1 MSQDFAATLP
11 DADRKKYRRYALF
24 SCLGGCVA
32 EVVVDT
38 NVLIILY
45 QKYLGAENS
54 KSMFSTAMSGLASV
68 LLLIPFAG
76 ITDKIGLKKA
86 AWHSCIWAFAAFM
99 LMGCAPWVFSNEI
112 ASTLVLA
119 GLFMYGLTR
128 PLYAAAWFPY
138 MDNFLMPK
146 ERAGFFSG
154 MRFFYTLQNAALILF
169 LGQVL
174 VRFEAPVWLLQLT
187 LLLAGALQLIRYY
200 YMAKLPVNPEESKGK
215 EKYNV
220 LRALGISIKNSPLV
234 GFSLYR
240 CMLGFAMASVMPLTY
255 IYMKTSLH
263 LPDSRIVYVTV
274 AGMFGAVLGYS
285 FAGKFIR
292 KYGSRC
298 TILVSH
304 FTYIFA
310 PLILLSSIFFDDV
323 NVILAL
329 FVLSDFILGIISAI
343 WGVQSSAE
351 MLALARPGNKVMAMA
366 FCGTITA
373 IGGAVSRIFTAIAL
387 GAGFFAATWQWGEVY
402 GTWYHGLI
410 LVFSILNFLFLIMLL
425 IVPAVVPEHED
436 YYNP

>member
-1 MSQDFAATLP
+1 MGQDFAATLC

-54 KSMFSTAMSGLASV
+54 KSMFATAMSGLASV

-86 AWHSCIWAFAAFM
+86 AWQSCIWAFAAFAI
-99 LMGCAPWVFSNEI
+99 MGCAPWIFSNSI
-112 ASTLVLA
+112 ASSIVLV

-138 MDNFLMPK
+138 MDNFLLPK

-187 LLLAGALQLIRYY
+187 LLLAGALQLVRYY
-200 YMAKLPVNPEESKGK
+200 FMAQLPVNPDENKGR

-220 LRALGISIKNSPLV
+220 LKALNISIKNSPLV
-234 GFSLYR
+234 GFSIYR
-240 CMLGFAMASVMPLTY
+240 SMLGFAMASVMPLTY
-255 IYMKTSLH
+255 IYMKTTLK
-263 LPDSRIVYVTV
+263 LPDSLIVYVTV
-274 AGMFGAVLGYS
+274 AGMFGSVLGYS
-285 FAGKFIR
+285 LAGWFIR
-292 KYGSRC
+292 RFGSKC

-304 FTYIFA
+304 LTYVLA
-310 PLILLSSIFFDDV
+310 PFILLSSIFFSNIYV
-323 NVILAL
+323 MLGL
-329 FVLSDFILGIISAI
+329 FIAGDFVLGIISAI

-366 FCGTITA
+366 FCGTVPA
-373 IGGAVSRIFTAIAL
+373 IGGAVSRIFTSIAL

-410 LVFSILNFLFLIMLL
+410 IVFSLLNMLFTILLL
-425 IVPAVVPEHED
+425 VVPAVVPEHED

>member
-1 MSQDFAATLP
+1 M
-11 DADRKKYRRYALF
+11 
-24 SCLGGCVA
+24 
-32 EVVVDT
+32 
-38 NVLIILY
+38 
-45 QKYLGAENS
+45 
-54 KSMFSTAMSGLASV
+54 

-86 AWHSCIWAFAAFM
+86 AWQSCIWAFIAF
-99 LMGCAPWVFSNEI
+99 LVMGGAPWLFCNSI
-112 ASTLVLA
+112 ASTLVLI

-138 MDNFLMPK
+138 MDNFLLPK

-187 LLLAGALQLIRYY
+187 LLLAGGLQLVRYY
-200 YMAKLPVNPEESKGK
+200 FMSKLPVNPEESKGK

-220 LRALGISIKNSPLV
+220 LKALNISIKNSPLV
-234 GFSLYR
+234 GFSIYR
-240 CMLGFAMASVMPLTY
+240 SMLGFAMASVMPLTY
-255 IYMKTSLH
+255 IYMKTTLK
-263 LPDSRIVYVTV
+263 LPDSLIVYVTV
-274 AGMFGAVLGYS
+274 AGMFGSVLGYS
-285 FAGKFIR
+285 FAGWFIR
-292 KYGSRC
+292 RFGSRC
-298 TILVSH
+298 TILVAH
-304 FTYIFA
+304 LTYIVA
-310 PLILLSSIFFDDV
+310 PFILLSSIFFS
-323 NVILAL
+323 NIYIMLGL
-329 FVLSDFILGIISAI
+329 FVLGDFILGIISAI

-373 IGGAVSRIFTAIAL
+373 IGGAVSRIFTSIAL
-387 GAGFFAATWQWGEVY
+387 AAGFFAASWQWGEVY

-410 LVFSILNFLFLIMLL
+410 IVFTLLNILFTILLLV
-425 IVPAVVPEHED
+425 VPAVVPEHED